1 MFPIETLRV
10 LLALIGVGAAFM
22 AGRTLAAA
30 RAKRVH
36 SARHLAWMVRAALC
50 LLALGFR
57 HVPDLVLVGAL
68 VLAVAAFAGGWW
80 TAAHAK
86 PPEDLSHDIVP
97 HEPDSAG

>member
-1 MFPIETLRV
+1 MLKTMYPIELLRV

-22 AGRTLAAA
+22 AGRTLAGVRA
-30 RAKRVH
+30 RQVKPG
-36 SARHLAWMVRAALC
+36 RHIAWMVRAVLC

-57 HVPDLVLVGAL
+57 HVPDLVMLGAL

-80 TAAHAK
+80 QAAHTK

-97 HEPDSAG
+97 REP